1 MKDPASQAQAGSGT
15 ELQVSE
21 NKAEKKKMQN
31 ASGLKLEGEGKSTRA
46 ENRGNDRG
54 YAELHNKVVMLQS
67 VC

>member
-1 MKDPASQAQAGSGT
+1 
-15 ELQVSE
+15 
-21 NKAEKKKMQN
+21 MQN

-54 YAELHNKVVMLQS
+54 YAELYNKVVMLQS